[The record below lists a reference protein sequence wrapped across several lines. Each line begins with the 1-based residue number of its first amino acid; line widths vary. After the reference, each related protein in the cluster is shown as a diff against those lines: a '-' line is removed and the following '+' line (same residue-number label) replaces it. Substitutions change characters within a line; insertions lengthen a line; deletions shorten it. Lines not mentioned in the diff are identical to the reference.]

1 MAIRKLL
8 LPGELFYGWGA
19 VDALRSWPG
28 KRVLLVTDKIMVAQG
43 HAEKVAGILRETG
56 YQVQTF
62 DGVEPEPSRE
72 TVQWGAKQAVDFKPD
87 VILGLGG
94 GSCIDA
100 GKVVWLFYENP
111 RLMELSWSH
120 LREEAR
126 KVKLRQKASYV
137 AIPTTSGTGSE
148 ATPVALISN
157 HESTPPVK
165 VRIVNMGMLPDMA
178 ICDAQFPYTMPSSV
192 TADTGFDAL
201 VHAIECFIV
210 NKPSEFVDAL
220 AIKAFQTLYRW
231 LPKAVS
237 NGQDKEARERVHTS
251 ATMAGIA
258 ACNGSTGLVHDMGH
272 QLGSAF
278 KIAHGRSVA
287 LALDVGLSYFLPRAE
302 GRFMEAAEA
311 IGLRPEDGRDAAVRL
326 LSALTQLRK
335 EIGIPL
341 TIREAGVSE
350 ESRYIGIIDSL
361 AANAHSLSIRPI
373 SEGPEKIRELFLKV
387 WQGQS
392 F

>member
-1 MAIRKLL
+1 
-8 LPGELFYGWGA
+8 
-19 VDALRSWPG
+19 
-28 KRVLLVTDKIMVAQG
+28 VTDKIMMAQG
-43 HAEKVAGILRETG
+43 HAEKVTGILRETG

-62 DGVEPEPSRE
+62 DGVEPEPSRD
-72 TVQWGAKQAVDFKPD
+72 TIQRGASHALDFKPD

-111 RLMELSWSH
+111 HLMELPWTQ
-120 LREEAR
+120 LREDAR
-126 KVKLRQKASYV
+126 RVKLHQKASYL

-148 ATPVALISN
+148 ATPVAILSN

-165 VRIVNMGMLPDMA
+165 VRIVNMDMLPDTA
-178 ICDAQFPYTMPSSV
+178 ICDAQFPYTMPPSV

-231 LPKAVS
+231 LPKAVHQ
-237 NGQDKEARERVHTS
+237 GQDKEARERVHTS
-251 ATMAGIA
+251 ATIAGIA
-258 ACNGSTGLVHDMGH
+258 ACNGTTGLVHDMGH

-278 KIAHGRSVA
+278 KIPHGRSVA
-287 LALDVGLSYFLPRAE
+287 LALDAGLSYFFPRAE
-302 GRFMEAAEA
+302 GRFIEAAES
-311 IGLRPEDGRDAAVRL
+311 IGLQPKDGRDAVVQL

-341 TIREAGVSE
+341 TIQEAGVSE
-350 ESRYIGIIDSL
+350 EQFMVIVDSM

-373 SEGPEKIRELFLKV
+373 PEGPEKIRELFLKL
-387 WQGQS
+387 WRGQS
-392 F
+392 S

>member
-1 MAIRKLL
+1 MPMRKLL
-8 LPGELFYGWGA
+8 LPNELFYGWGA
-19 VDALRSWPG
+19 VDALRNRPG
-28 KRVLLVTDKIMVAQG
+28 KRALLVTDKIMVAQG

-62 DGVEPEPSRE
+62 DGVEPEPSRD
-72 TVQWGAKQAVDFKPD
+72 TVQRGATQALGFGPD

-111 RLMELSWSH
+111 HLMELPWPQ

-126 KVKLRQKASYV
+126 RVKLRQKASYV

-148 ATPVALISN
+148 ATPVAILSN

-165 VRIVNMGMLPDMA
+165 VRIVNMDMLPDVA
-178 ICDAQFPYTMPSSV
+178 ICDAQFPYTMPPSV

-220 AIKAFQTLYRW
+220 AIKAFQTLYHW
-231 LPKAVS
+231 LPKAVHQ
-237 NGQDKEARERVHTS
+237 GQDKEARERVHTS

-258 ACNGSTGLVHDMGH
+258 ACNGTTGLVHDMGH

-278 KIAHGRSVA
+278 KIPHGRSVA
-287 LALDVGLSYFLPRAE
+287 LALDVGLSYFFPRAE
-302 GRFMEAAEA
+302 GRFLEAAEA
-311 IGLRPEDGRDAAVRL
+311 IGLRPKDGRDAVFQL

-341 TIREAGVSE
+341 TIQEAGVSE
-350 ESRYIGIIDSL
+350 ESRYIGIVDSM
-361 AANAHSLSIRPI
+361 AANAHTLSIRPI
-373 SEGPEKIRELFLKV
+373 PEGPEKIRELFLKV
-387 WQGQS
+387 WKGQS
-392 F
+392 S

>member
-1 MAIRKLL
+1 MAVRKLL
-8 LPGELFYGWGA
+8 IPQELFYGWGA
-19 VDALRSWPG
+19 VDALRNRPG
-28 KRVLLVTDKIMVAQG
+28 KRALLVTDKIMAAQG

-72 TVQWGAKQAVDFKPD
+72 TIHRGAKQALEFQPD
-87 VILGLGG
+87 VVLGLGG

-111 RLMELSWSH
+111 QLLELAWPE

-126 KVKLRQKASYV
+126 RVKLHQKASYV

-148 ATPVALISN
+148 ATPVAILSN

-165 VRIVNMGMLPDMA
+165 VRIVNMDMLPDMA
-178 ICDAQFPYTMPSSV
+178 ICDAQFPYTMPPSV

-231 LPKAVS
+231 LPKAVHQ
-237 NGQDKEARERVHTS
+237 GQDKEARERVHTA

-258 ACNGSTGLVHDMGH
+258 ACNGTTGLVHDMGH

-278 KIAHGRSVA
+278 KIPHGRSVA
-287 LALDVGLSYFLPRAE
+287 LALDAGLSYFYPRAE
-302 GRFMEAAEA
+302 GRFLEAAGA
-311 IGLRPEDGRDAAVRL
+311 IGLRPKDGRDAVVQL
-326 LSALTQLRK
+326 LSALTGLRK
-335 EIGIPL
+335 EIGIPV
-341 TIREAGVSE
+341 TIQEAGVSE
-350 ESRYIGIIDSL
+350 ELFMAVIDSM
-361 AANAHSLSIRPI
+361 AVNAHTLSIRPI
-373 SEGPEKIRELFLKV
+373 PEGPEKIRELFLKV
-387 WQGQS
+387 WRGQS
-392 F
+392 S

>member
-1 MAIRKLL
+1 MAVRKLL
-8 LPGELFYGWGA
+8 IPQELFYGWGA
-19 VDALRSWPG
+19 VDALRNRPG
-28 KRVLLVTDKIMVAQG
+28 KRALLVTDKIMAAQG
-43 HAEKVAGILRETG
+43 HAEKVTGILRETG

-72 TVQWGAKQAVDFKPD
+72 TIHRGAQQALDFGPD
-87 VILGLGG
+87 IIVGLGG

-100 GKVVWLFYENP
+100 GKVIWLFYENP
-111 RLMELSWSH
+111 QLKELPWLQ
-120 LREEAR
+120 LREDAR
-126 KVKLRQKASYV
+126 RVKLHQKTSYV
-137 AIPTTSGTGSE
+137 AISTTSGTGSE
-148 ATPVALISN
+148 ATPVAILSN

-165 VRIVNMGMLPDMA
+165 VRIVNMDMLPDMA
-178 ICDAQFPYTMPSSV
+178 ICDAQFPYTMPPSV

-210 NKPSEFVDAL
+210 NKPSEFVDSL

-231 LPKAVS
+231 LPKAVH
-237 NGQDKEARERVHTS
+237 NGQDKEARERVHIS

-258 ACNGSTGLVHDMGH
+258 ACNGTTGLVHDMGH

-287 LALDVGLSYFLPRAE
+287 LALDVGLSYFFPRSE
-302 GRFMEAAEA
+302 GRFIEAAEA
-311 IGLRPEDGRDAAVRL
+311 IGLRPEDGKDAAVRL

-341 TIREAGVSE
+341 TIQEAGVSE
-350 ESRYIGIIDSL
+350 QQFTAVVDSM
-361 AANAHSLSIRPI
+361 AANAYTLSIRPI
-373 SEGPEKIRELFLKV
+373 PEGPEKIRELFLKV
-387 WQGQS
+387 WRGQS
-392 F
+392 S

>member
-8 LPGELFYGWGA
+8 IPQELFYGWGA
-19 VDALRSWPG
+19 VDALRNWPG
-28 KRVLLVTDKIMVAQG
+28 KRALLVTDKIMAANG
-43 HAEKVAGILRETG
+43 HAGKVAGILHETG

-72 TVQWGAKQAVDFKPD
+72 TIQRGAKQALDFKPD
-87 VILGLGG
+87 LILGLGG

-111 RLMELSWSH
+111 QLMELDWTQ
-120 LREEAR
+120 LRDEAR
-126 KVKLRQKASYV
+126 RVKLHQKARYV

-148 ATPVALISN
+148 ATPVAILSN

-165 VRIVNMGMLPDMA
+165 VRIVNMDMLPDMA
-178 ICDAQFPYTMPSSV
+178 ICDAQFAYTMPPSV

-210 NKPSEFVDAL
+210 NKPSEFVDDL

-231 LPKAVS
+231 LPKAVH
-237 NGQDKEARERVHTS
+237 NGQDKEARERVHIS

-258 ACNGSTGLVHDMGH
+258 ACNGTTGLVHDMGH

-287 LALDVGLSYFLPRAE
+287 LALDAGLSYFFPRAE
-302 GRFMEAAEA
+302 GRFLEAAEA
-311 IGLRPEDGRDAAVRL
+311 IGLRPEDGKDAAVRL
-326 LSALTQLRK
+326 LSALTGLRK

-341 TIREAGVSE
+341 TIQEAGVSE
-350 ESRYIGIIDSL
+350 ELFMAVIDSM
-361 AANAHSLSIRPI
+361 AVNAHTLSIRPI
-373 SEGPEKIRELFLKV
+373 PEGPEKIRELFLKV
-387 WQGQS
+387 WTGQS
-392 F
+392 S